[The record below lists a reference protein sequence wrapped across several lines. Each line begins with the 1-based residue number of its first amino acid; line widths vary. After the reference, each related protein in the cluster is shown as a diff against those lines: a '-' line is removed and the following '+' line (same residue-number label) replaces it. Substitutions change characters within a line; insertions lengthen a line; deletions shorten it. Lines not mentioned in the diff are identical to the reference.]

1 MAAVEFRLLN
11 DFQRLF
17 PLVPEPYAVLA
28 EALGVAEADV
38 LERLARL
45 RASGAVSRV
54 GAVFRPGAIGAS
66 TLAAMAVPPERL
78 EAVATVVSRFLEV
91 NHNYERDHRY
101 NLWFVAAA
109 PDEDALEAV
118 LDRIER
124 TTGIDVIALPLVE
137 EYHIDLGFPLD
148 RALRTAPDQ
157 RAAPRTPT
165 LSPDVGGEGARAP
178 ARVPLDDAGKRLVAA
193 LEDGLELVTQPYAA
207 LAARAGLD
215 EREVIDRLARWLD
228 EGVIRRF
235 GVVVRHHELG
245 YRANAMTVWDVP
257 DEAAPAFGRALAA
270 AEGVTLA
277 YRRARHLP
285 EWSYNLYCMLHGI
298 DRGPVWER
306 LDTLTRSLGLDSF
319 PRAVLFSQT
328 RFKQTGAR
336 VASLVGNDP
345 RGHSPSGTPK
355 LERTPP
361 EAASFSGGNAHG

>member
-1 MAAVEFRLLN
+1 V
-11 DFQRLF
+11 
-17 PLVPEPYAVLA
+17 
-28 EALGVAEADV
+28 
-38 LERLARL
+38 
-45 RASGAVSRV
+45 
-54 GAVFRPGAIGAS
+54 
-66 TLAAMAVPPERL
+66 
-78 EAVATVVSRFLEV
+78 
-91 NHNYERDHRY
+91 
-101 NLWFVAAA
+101 
-109 PDEDALEAV
+109 DEDALEAV

-124 TTGIDVIALPLVE
+124 TTRIDVIALPLVE
-137 EYHIDLGFPLD
+137 EYHIDLGFDLGFDLGRPAG
-148 RALRTAPDQ
+148 RAVRAPC
-157 RAAPRTPT
+157 T
-165 LSPDVGGEGARAP
+165 P
-178 ARVPLDDAGKRLVAA
+178 ARVPLDDAGRRLVAA
-193 LEDGLELVTQPYAA
+193 LENGLELVTQPYAA

-257 DEAAPAFGRALAA
+257 DDVAPAFGRALAA

-306 LDTLTRSLGLDSF
+306 LDTLTRSLKLESF

-345 RGHSPSGTPK
+345 GGHGPSGTPK

-361 EAASFSGGNAHG
+361 EAASFSRGNAHG